1 MIICVKQLQVT
12 SVLEKRGEIGHLP
25 VNYALRRQAPLV
37 AIVSVVQFYPKK
49 RCPVLPNPMSLSI
62 LHITFNIL
70 DIKMLYLRCTF
81 KK

>member
-1 MIICVKQLQVT
+1 MIICPFIILKQLRVT

-25 VNYALRRQAPLV
+25 VNYALRGQAPLV
-37 AIVSVVQFYPKK
+37 AIVSVVQLHPKK
-49 RCPVLPNPMSLSI
+49 RCPVLSNPI

-70 DIKMLYLRCTF
+70 DIKMLYFCFTF